1 MRRFKLNKLVRDK
14 LLAVYYDLGEKPKY
28 RILNHDDH
36 ITELTRKVA
45 EEANELASL
54 PGKEVAEEVADIE
67 QALADLKVLSGIT
80 KEVSKI
86 KQTKIREKGGFKKG
100 VYIET
105 LEVKETDP
113 WCDYYK
119 KDPKRFPE
127 V

>member
-1 MRRFKLNKLVRDK
+1 MKKFKLEKLVRDK

-28 RILNHDDH
+28 RILNHDEH
-36 ITELTRKVA
+36 IAKLAKKVA
-45 EEANELASL
+45 EEANELVSL
-54 PGKEVAEEVADIE
+54 SGQGVSEEVADIE
-67 QALADLKVLSGIT
+67 QALTDLKVLSGIT
-80 KEVSKI
+80 KEVLKI
-86 KQTKIREKGGFKKG
+86 KQTKRREKGGFKKG

-127 V
+127 I